1 KYVARAVSEVNEQD
15 VLTTKNSGRGM
26 LSVSPDQAVG
36 ATGENEA
43 LIQFN
48 LKKAAAEGYAHG
60 SKIQKRARERL
71 DADGAFKVM
80 DPIIYEGAEGRRRKK
95 TKDPTFTGPIKYIDR
110 TKGDPN
116 TPGFKGGFVI
126 AKDGKKY
133 LAGKVQSI
141 PDTTQATPPPN
152 PEDEETR
159 RQATR
164 RKELRELGVVK
175 VIEDYL
181 RLNAGGARITDI
193 AAHVRKT
200 ISDEKWQTIIGAR
213 TKSIAAVIKLFPDKF
228 EFYDADKG
236 GRARLVG
243 DVESREADR
252 ANLRGIALEVV
263 QYLQAKGGSA
273 RMAAITKD
281 VGLRQ
286 GDRDKK
292 LRGIFKG
299 DWRRGRMHPFY
310 KLFDDFFEIQD
321 KPGGGVVKLKEAEA
335 AGPAPAAAPAAAPA
349 PRRRLRL
356 KGPPGPP
363 RPPRP

>member
-1 KYVARAVSEVNEQD
+1 MYARPVKNKGRDVIRAIKEILKEVGPRPKPIVHDKAGEFRSGEWVDLMNELGIVDRYKGGILNDNNADSRATLQNISIMDSRMGTFAATLKAEAGRDKAWHKYVDRAVNEVNEQE
-15 VLTTKNSGRGM
+15 VLATKKSGRGM
-26 LSVSPDQAVG
+26 LSVSPDQATG

-80 DPIIYEGAEGRRRKK
+80 DPVIYEGAEGRRRKK

-141 PDTTQATPPPN
+141 PDTTRATPPPD

-164 RKELRELGVVK
+164 RKELRELGVIK

-193 AAHVRKT
+193 ATHVRKKS
-200 ISDEKWQTIIGAR
+200 SDDKWQTIIASR
-213 TKSIAAVIKLFPDKF
+213 TKTIAAVIKLFPDKF

-236 GRARLVG
+236 G
-243 DVESREADR
+243 
-252 ANLRGIALEVV
+252 
-263 QYLQAKGGSA
+263 
-273 RMAAITKD
+273 
-281 VGLRQ
+281 
-286 GDRDKK
+286 
-292 LRGIFKG
+292 
-299 DWRRGRMHPFY
+299 
-310 KLFDDFFEIQD
+310 
-321 KPGGGVVKLKEAEA
+321 
-335 AGPAPAAAPAAAPA
+335 
-349 PRRRLRL
+349 
-356 KGPPGPP
+356 
-363 RPPRP
+363 